1 MHRFLT
7 RLLLWLVVLALPL
20 RGLAATTMM
29 ARAGAVDE
37 VVAAAAMPSDDGAF
51 MADGCHDHEEAGTK
65 MPVPSHCKTCP
76 VCAACSLGSVIPLAA
91 SLGVPLLALPAD
103 APRGRAVFF
112 RSFIPEALQ
121 RPPSIR
127 V

>member
-20 RGLAATTMM
+20 QGLAATTMM

-51 MADGCHDHEEAGTK
+51 MADGCHDH
-65 MPVPSHCKTCP
+65 
-76 VCAACSLGSVIPLAA
+76 
-91 SLGVPLLALPAD
+91 
-103 APRGRAVFF
+103 
-112 RSFIPEALQ
+112 
-121 RPPSIR
+121 
-127 V
+127 